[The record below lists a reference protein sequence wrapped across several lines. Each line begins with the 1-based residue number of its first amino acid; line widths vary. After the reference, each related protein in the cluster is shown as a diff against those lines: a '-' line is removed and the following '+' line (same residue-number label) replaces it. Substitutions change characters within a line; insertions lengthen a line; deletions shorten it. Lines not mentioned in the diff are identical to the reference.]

1 MDKIKQSAYMQ
12 ISKKDWKLFRACVA
26 NWQETYMERLVKEY
40 MILLE
45 GRLILFL

>member
-26 NWQETYMERLVKEY
+26 NWQETYME
-40 MILLE
+40 
-45 GRLILFL
+45 